1 MKQHEVI
8 IGTLSDTD
16 ITKAQLTELLEA
28 VNQDALSTE
37 TRKLYE
43 AICIADNAK
52 INTGVRHPQYEHGD
66 ACPEC
71 GSNRVYAW
79 TIVSDEFHYEDGTA
93 TGIGHNEV
101 HETIAVEC
109 KQCSEKLYESLSA

>member
-8 IGTLSDTD
+8 IGTVTDTD
-16 ITKAQLTELLEA
+16 VTKAQITELLEA
-28 VNQDALSTE
+28 VDVNELSTE
-37 TRKLYE
+37 TRKIYE
-43 AICIADNAK
+43 AICTADNAK
-52 INTGVRHPQYEHGD
+52 IKTGIKHPKYEHGT

-79 TIVSDEFHYEDGTA
+79 TIVSDEFHYEDGIA

-109 KQCSEKLYESLSA
+109 KQCSEKLYESTST